1 MAEERNLGAVRAAA
15 DSAVSDEEAT
25 KEQLQRR
32 MEEARESITQT
43 VSEIKDTVSTQY
55 QTVRESINEALDWRE
70 QYRKRPL
77 AFSVGALTVGLF
89 VGYGVAAALSDSR
102 RRDYNVFDVSDEDIE
117 DEDRPYASASYA
129 PRSYAAGGITG
140 RAVATPAP
148 RQYAF
153 AGAAAAAPASADHE
167 PEEVDVASDE
177 PPKPGIIERIK
188 ESNALERFKESRA
201 YDRLQNEV
209 SSIGDRLLDEVSH
222 TAQAVV
228 LPALLGKLKDM
239 IGIDLSAQQR
249 EAQRSEVEKKV
260 STARSEAIEAKNE

>member
-15 DSAVSDEEAT
+15 DSAVSEEEAT

-55 QTVRESINEALDWRE
+55 QTVKESINEALDWRE

-77 AFSVGALTVGLF
+77 AFNVGALTVGLF

-102 RRDYNVFDVSDEDIE
+102 RRDYNVFDVSDEDVE
-117 DEDRPYASASYA
+117 DEDQPYASASYA

-148 RQYAF
+148 RQYAAF
-153 AGAAAAAPASADHE
+153 AGAAPASVDRE
-167 PEEVDVASDE
+167 PDEVDVASDE
-177 PPKPGIIERIK
+177 PTKPGIIERIK